1 MDMNQVKARAKS
13 LGLKSVGVKKTKL
26 IRSIQRAEGNF
37 DCFDTADGYCDQ
49 SQCSFR
55 SLCLKDNK
63 K

>member
-1 MDMNQVKARAKS
+1 MDMNQVKAKAKS
-13 LGLKSVGVKKTKL
+13 LGLKSVGVKKTEL
-26 IRSIQRAEGNF
+26 IRNIQRAEGNF

-49 SQCSFR
+49 RQCCFR